1 MREME
6 KKCFIAPKLGSEENT
21 SRTMWKKT
29 LKLAFVLLMT
39 KRLVKDNKIG
49 KQISSHLP
57 QQRRTC
63 IVRWT
68 EKQKILLT
76 NKFTHKLIIV

>member
-1 MREME
+1 ME
-6 KKCFIAPKLGSEENT
+6 KKCFIAPKLGSEENS

-49 KQISSHLP
+49 KQILSHLP

-68 EKQKILLT
+68 EKQKILLM